1 MLHHVEL
8 WVPDLRGAVGPWGWL
23 LGELG
28 WEQFQDWPAGRSWRY
43 GDVYLVL
50 EQSPA
55 LTGGVHDRTAP
66 GLNHLAF
73 TVGGRRASSAQ
84 EAATSRPAASA
95 QAEGQAEDQAEGQAE
110 GQAEDQAEG
119 REAGRDQ
126 GRDEVDRLTAA
137 APEHGWS
144 LMFADR
150 HPHAG
155 GPDTYAA
162 YLEDNWGY
170 EVEIQSSPPTP

>member
-8 WVPDLRGAVGPWGWL
+8 WVPDLAGAAGPWGWL

-28 WEQFQDWPAGRSWRY
+28 WSEFQSWPGGRSWRY
-43 GDVYLVL
+43 DDLYLVL

-55 LTGGVHDRTAP
+55 LTGDLHDRLAP

-73 TVGGRRASSAQ
+73 TAGGRA
-84 EAATSRPAASA
+84 
-95 QAEGQAEDQAEGQAE
+95 
-110 GQAEDQAEG
+110 
-119 REAGRDQ
+119 
-126 GRDEVDRLTAA
+126 EVDRLTSAA
-137 APEHGWS
+137 QEHGWS
-144 LMFADR
+144 LLFPER

-155 GPDTYAA
+155 GPQSYAA

-170 EVEIQSSPPTP
+170 EVEIQSSPPDQA